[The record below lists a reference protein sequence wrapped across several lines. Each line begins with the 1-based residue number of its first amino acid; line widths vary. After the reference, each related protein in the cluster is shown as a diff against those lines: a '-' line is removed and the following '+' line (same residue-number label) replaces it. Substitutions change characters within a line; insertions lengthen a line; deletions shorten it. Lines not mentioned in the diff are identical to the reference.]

1 MRFIMMG
8 SRALTDGFALFGF
21 ETFPDATIEMVENT
35 LLDLL
40 KSKEKAL
47 VFLENNLSQNVS
59 SAALLRVRSEAVGV
73 IVTEIPPLN
82 APETYR
88 PAVEDLIL
96 RVLGPSALD

>member
-8 SRALTDGFALFGF
+8 SKALTDGFALLGF
-21 ETFPDATIEMVENT
+21 EIFPDATIETVEM
-35 LLDLL
+35 LLSDLL
-40 KSKEKAL
+40 KNKQKAL

-59 SAALLRVRSEAVGV
+59 SQSLLRVRTEAVGV
-73 IVTEIPPLN
+73 IITEIPPLN

-96 RVLGPSALD
+96 RVLGPAALD